1 MGGGGKEKGPGDGV
15 GEEGE
20 EACAHAPIFH
30 FFFCFI
36 TTLFYLAI
44 HGENSAMWIQFR
56 PLI

>member
-30 FFFCFI
+30 FFFVSLLHYFI
-36 TTLFYLAI
+36 LPSTVKTQLCGSNLD
-44 HGENSAMWIQFR
+44 
-56 PLI
+56 L